1 MRTLYLDCGMGA
13 AGDMLTAALL
23 ELLPDPEGFVK
34 ELNALGIPGVEYV
47 REDAVKCG
55 IGGTHMSVRIHG
67 EEESEEMLHHHHE
80 HEHHHE
86 YDHDHT
92 HDHDHGEHHHH
103 QHSGLHD
110 IEHIV
115 RGHLHLPQQVQDDI
129 LTVYGLIAEAESRAH
144 GMPVE
149 EIHFHEV
156 GTMDA
161 IADVTAVCLLMNRL
175 APDEV
180 VVSPIHVGSGQ
191 VRCAHGILPVPAPAT
206 AFILRD
212 VPIYGGTVQGELCTP
227 TGAALLRHFATR
239 FGAM

>member
-86 YDHDHT
+86 YDHEHT
-92 HDHDHGEHHHH
+92 HDHGHGEHHHH

-156 GTMDA
+156 GTMD
-161 IADVTAVCLLMNRL
+161 
-175 APDEV
+175 EK
-180 VVSPIHVGSGQ
+180 SF
-191 VRCAHGILPVPAPAT
+191 GIQRK
-206 AFILRD
+206 I
-212 VPIYGGTVQGELCTP
+212 
-227 TGAALLRHFATR
+227 
-239 FGAM
+239 